1 MSAPAAK
8 ALSLP
13 VTTMQPISS
22 SPSNAS
28 SAEASSRI
36 SSGESALS
44 ACGRLRVITPTLPR
58 VSAMMF
64 WYAMSDP
71 SRFGFYNP
79 LESAPADTDK
89 KRKTPVTLNR
99 PERLN
104 AFTGEMHAELRE
116 ALARIEA
123 DASVRAL
130 LITGAGRGF
139 CAGQDLSERM
149 MSPDTAGADVGH
161 SLDKNY
167 NPLLKRLRALPMPVV
182 CAVNGVAAGAGC
194 NLALACD
201 IVIAA
206 RSASF
211 LQAFARIGLIP
222 DAGGTYT
229 LPRLIGTARAMAAA
243 MLAEQISA
251 ERAEQ
256 WGLIW
261 RCVDDDKLSDEAR
274 ALARYLAT
282 QATKALGLMKR
293 AIYAS
298 QANTFDQQL
307 DLERDLQREAANSE
321 DFREGVTAF
330 KEKRPAKF
338 TGR

>member
-1 MSAPAAK
+1 VK
-8 ALSLP
+8 LNTILLD
-13 VTTMQPISS
+13 I
-22 SPSNAS
+22 
-28 SAEASSRI
+28 AEGVA
-36 SSGESALS
+36 
-44 ACGRLRVITPTLPR
+44 T
-58 VSAMMF
+58 
-64 WYAMSDP
+64 
-71 SRFGFYNP
+71 
-79 LESAPADTDK
+79 
-89 KRKTPVTLNR
+89 VTLNR

-130 LITGAGRGF
+130 LITGTGRGF
-139 CAGQDLSERM
+139 CAGQDLAERM
-149 MSPDTAGADVGH
+149 MSPAAAKVDAGE

-194 NLALACD
+194 NFALACD

-229 LPRLIGTARAMAAA
+229 LPRLVGTARAMAAA

-261 RCVDDDKLSDEAR
+261 KCVDDDKLSGEAR
-274 ALARYLAT
+274 TLARHLAT

-298 QANTFDQQL
+298 AANTFEQQL

-330 KEKRPAKF
+330 KEKRPATF